1 MSASKF
7 CIPATLGKDLQPL
20 PNVTAL
26 TVDVTQAKL
35 DPLKPFNRATDGSK
49 VDTWIY

>member
-20 PNVTAL
+20 PNVTKNSTPVVAGVLGPPPQGLL
-26 TVDVTQAKL
+26 TIL
-35 DPLKPFNRATDGSK
+35 
-49 VDTWIY
+49 